1 MTAPDLATGD
11 GSTGAAPITV
21 LTCDTC
27 SHGYRGQGDVRWWE
41 NGDSPSLVDL
51 IAEAQ
56 RHETAG
62 HHTRKETQS

>member
-1 MTAPDLATGD
+1 VSGAPDLATYRVTGD
-11 GSTGAAPITV
+11 GSTGADPITV

-41 NGDSPSLVDL
+41 DGDSPSIADL

-62 HHTRKETQS
+62 HTRT